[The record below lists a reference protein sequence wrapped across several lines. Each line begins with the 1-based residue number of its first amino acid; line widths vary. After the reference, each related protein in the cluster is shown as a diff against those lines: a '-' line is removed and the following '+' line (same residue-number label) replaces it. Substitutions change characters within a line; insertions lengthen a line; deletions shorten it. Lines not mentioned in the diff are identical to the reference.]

1 MKLVDFASR
10 YAIRIGASDNYAYQL
25 AVLTRRF
32 GWTVADLTRDKIDAY
47 LTQALSNLSAAT
59 VQNHRRMLCT
69 LRKAALQDGLVDDC
83 TDKIR
88 RVKVN
93 MPLPRAWSHA
103 EIERLLNAA
112 GNMKRGS
119 GRCPWKVLMPAY
131 ILVAY
136 SSGLRLGDMMSIRH
150 DSLRGNRLALVMGK
164 TRRPHVCVL
173 DDAAVAAIATLP
185 DRGPEI
191 FGSLVSRCV
200 FLRAFRRL
208 VKRAGLKGTSKF
220 LRRSSCTYAVLAGK
234 DPTGHLGHATAG
246 LAQKHYVDPV
256 LIAECKTAIPSI
268 SPPRSS
274 ARVPDEPPR
283 TAGPDT
289 GDTAAADLAAW
300 I

>member
-1 MKLVDFASR
+1 MNLVDFAR
-10 YAIRIGASDNYAYQL
+10 QYAIRIGASDNYTYQL

-32 GWTVADLTRDKIDAY
+32 NWTTADLTRDKIDAY
-47 LTQALSNLSAAT
+47 LTHALTKLAAST
-59 VQNHRRMLCT
+59 VQNHRRMLGT
-69 LRKAALQDGLVDDC
+69 LRKAALRDGLVDDC
-83 TDKIR
+83 TDQIR

-93 MPLPRAWSHA
+93 TPLPRAWSHA
-103 EIERLLNAA
+103 EIGRLLEAA
-112 GNMKRGS
+112 RQMKRGS

-136 SSGLRLGDMMSIRH
+136 SSGLRLGDLMSIRH

-185 DRGPEI
+185 NRGPQI
-191 FGSLVSRCV
+191 FGALVGRCV

-208 VKRAGLKGTSKF
+208 VKQAGLKGTSKF
-220 LRRSSCTYAVLAGK
+220 LRRSSATYAVLAGQ

-256 LIAECKTAIPSI
+256 LIAECKTAIPSV
-268 SPPRSS
+268 SPPHSS
-274 ARVPDEPPR
+274 VPAPASQPQ
-283 TAGPDT
+283 TATPYTEDT
-289 GDTAAADLAAW
+289 TSADLAAW